1 MHRRLT
7 NLRFWIMV
15 FAVSW
20 LAMVVVSIATWPDAG
35 RESPDELAVEVTN
48 ALRAHD
54 FHKLE
59 PLLAVGGE
67 DVAKS
72 TVEHFA
78 AARVERG
85 VYRDG
90 AVVVEYT
97 RDGTRAEFRLPVEK
111 QDGRY
116 VVNAVITP
124 TG

>member
-1 MHRRLT
+1 MHARLT
-7 NLRFWIMV
+7 NIRFWLVV
-15 FAVSW
+15 FAVGW
-20 LAMVVVSIATWPDAG
+20 LAMIIVFIANWPDPG
-35 RESPDELAVEVTN
+35 RNSPEELAADVTN

-67 DVAKS
+67 DVAKA
-72 TVEHFA
+72 TVDHFA
-78 AARVERG
+78 AVQVERG

-97 RDGTRAEFRLPVEK
+97 RDGTRSQFRLPVEE

-116 VVNAVITP
+116 VVNAVLIP

>member
-20 LAMVVVSIATWPDAG
+20 LLMVVVAIATRPEAG
-35 RESPDELAVEVTN
+35 RESPEELAAEVTN
-48 ALRAHD
+48 ALRTHD

-67 DVAKS
+67 AVAKS
-72 TVEHFA
+72 TVEHFQTA
-78 AARVERG
+78 QVERG
-85 VYRDG
+85 IYRDG
-90 AVVVEYT
+90 AVVVDYT

-116 VVNAVITP
+116 VVNAVVTP

>member
-1 MHRRLT
+1 MHERLT
-7 NLRFWIMV
+7 NLRFWLLVFPIGWLVMV
-15 FAVSW
+15 II
-20 LAMVVVSIATWPDAG
+20 SIASWPEPGAS
-35 RESPDELAVEVTN
+35 SPEQLTADVTN

-67 DVAKS
+67 DVAKA

-78 AARVERG
+78 TAQVDRG

-97 RDGTRAEFRLPVEK
+97 RDGTSGDFRLPVEEH
-111 QDGRY
+111 DGRY
-116 VVNAVITP
+116 VVNAVIIP
-124 TG
+124 KG

>member
-1 MHRRLT
+1 MKARLT
-7 NLRFWIMV
+7 NLRFWLLV
-15 FAVSW
+15 FPIGW
-20 LAMVVVSIATWPDAG
+20 LAMVFVSIAVWPSPGA
-35 RESPDELAVEVTN
+35 ESPDELAAEVTN

-72 TVEHFA
+72 TADQFQTA
-78 AARVERG
+78 LVERG

-97 RDGTRAEFRLPVEK
+97 HDGVRAEFRLPVEM

-116 VVNAVITP
+116 VVNPVVTP
-124 TG
+124 KG

>member
-1 MHRRLT
+1 VHRRLT
-7 NLRFWIMV
+7 NLRFWILV
-15 FAVSW
+15 LALGW
-20 LAMVVVSIATWPDAG
+20 LAMVCVSIAFWPEPGA
-35 RESPDELAVEVTN
+35 ESPDELASEVTE

-72 TVEHFA
+72 TTDQFRT
-78 AARVERG
+78 ARVERG

-97 RDGTRAEFRLPVEK
+97 HNGTRAEFRLPV
-111 QDGRY
+111 QFSDGRY
-116 VVNAVITP
+116 VINPVLTP
-124 TG
+124 RG

>member
-1 MHRRLT
+1 VYERLT
-7 NLRFWIMV
+7 NLRFWLLV
-15 FAVSW
+15 FPAGW
-20 LAMVVVSIATWPDAG
+20 LAMVFVFIAAWPDPGAS
-35 RESPDELAVEVTN
+35 SPDELASEVTN

-54 FHKLE
+54 FHKLQ

-78 AARVERG
+78 TAEVDRS

-90 AVVVEYT
+90 AIVVEYT
-97 RDGTRAEFRLPVEK
+97 RAGAHGDFRLPVEV

-116 VVNAVITP
+116 VVNPVVTP
-124 TG
+124 KG

>member
-1 MHRRLT
+1 VHRQLT
-7 NLRFWIMV
+7 NPRFWIAV
-15 FAVSW
+15 FAAGW
-20 LAMVVVSIATWPDAG
+20 LLMVVVLITFWPAPG
-35 RESPDELAVEVTN
+35 KESPDELAVEVTN

-59 PLLAVGGE
+59 PLLAIGGE

-72 TVEHFA
+72 TVEHFQSA
-78 AARVERG
+78 QIERG